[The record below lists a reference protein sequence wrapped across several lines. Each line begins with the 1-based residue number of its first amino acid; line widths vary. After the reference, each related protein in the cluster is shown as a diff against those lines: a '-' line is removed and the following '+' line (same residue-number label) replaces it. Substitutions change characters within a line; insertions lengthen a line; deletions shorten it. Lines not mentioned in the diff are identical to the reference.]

1 MEFPPGDWD
10 IFEAESFETAPP
22 RTAADVCVEVMAQI
36 RPNGRI
42 MDHWRIATGGTD
54 MLKTSLDLASLI
66 PAAAA
71 LPKCFLSYEV
81 WPADIGIRRNMTTSQ
96 WLDLYTIIAGNEI
109 VAADEAG
116 QPIESQTIVDNLK
129 ALPAKSV
136 ISAAIRW
143 AVCVSEQGLLEI
155 QLQALPAAVTTLS
168 AKPIFKR

>member
-1 MEFPPGDWD
+1 
-10 IFEAESFETAPP
+10 
-22 RTAADVCVEVMAQI
+22 
-36 RPNGRI
+36 
-42 MDHWRIATGGTD
+42 

-71 LPKCFLSYEV
+71 LPKCFISYEV

-96 WLDLYTIIAGNEI
+96 WLDLYSIIAGNEI
-109 VAADEAG
+109 VAVDEAG

-143 AVCVSEQGLLEI
+143 AVCVTEQGLLEI